1 MMQDRIRNQAAAMDG
16 GGTPRVNNETAR
28 FEVPKDNGDSV
39 KEIMSEVLHALME
52 KGYNP
57 VNQLVGY
64 FLSGDPTYITNHMG
78 ARGVIRRMER
88 DELLEVIIQEYIKTL

>member
-1 MMQDRIRNQAAAMDG
+1 MQDRMRNQAAAMDD